1 MHLSSSAK
9 PQKKTLPAMTTDFE
23 FMQRVS
29 EGFVAKKAIKETL
42 SMISEF
48 DITGWEKWIQIE
60 FAKHCKS
67 HSEITHWGRELR
79 YELDR
84 RSSKTKASC
93 SIDFFIKQKYK
104 QSPLALEIKQQWSA
118 RGCIN
123 SMLRDKAKLRNVKWS
138 KDDLRG
144 VWCLGVHATDSPEN
158 IKNLVAFCARAKKID
173 IKQNQV
179 FSRRI
184 GHSDYSVT
192 LF

>member
-1 MHLSSSAK
+1 
-9 PQKKTLPAMTTDFE
+9 MTTDFA
-23 FMQRVS
+23 FMTRVS
-29 EGFVAKKAIKETL
+29 EGFFAKKIIKDTL

-48 DITGWEKWIQIE
+48 DISGWEKWIQIE

-67 HSEITHWGRELR
+67 HPEITDWGRELR

-93 SIDFFIKQKYK
+93 AIDFLIRQKHK
-104 QSPLALEIKQQWSA
+104 QSPLALEIKQRWSA

-123 SMLRDKAKLRNVKWS
+123 SMLRDKSKLRKVKWS

-144 VWCLGVHATDSPEN
+144 VWCLGVHSTDSPEN
-158 IKNLVAFCARAKKID
+158 IKNLVTFCAKEQKIA
-173 IKQNQV
+173 IKESQI

-184 GHSDYSVT
+184 GRTDYSLT